1 MTGSG
6 GSSTVNSLSVG
17 SPAPVNGPQGE
28 VRVSGAI
35 VASLSDGRLKDIL
48 GNIDNAL
55 GKLEALTGVYYEQ
68 NELAEKFG
76 YKDFD
81 VRQIG
86 LIAQQVKSV
95 LPEVVV
101 PAPFDSNKYGNSL
114 SGENYLTIQYERIVP
129 LLIEALKEQKEQIEF
144 IKNNL

>member
-1 MTGSG
+1 
-6 GSSTVNSLSVG
+6 VNTLSVG
-17 SPAPVNGPQGE
+17 SPAPAAGPQGS
-28 VRVSGAI
+28 VRASSDI
-35 VASLSDGRLKDIL
+35 VAGLSDGRLKDIL
-48 GNIDNAL
+48 GNINGAL
-55 GKLEALTGVYYEQ
+55 EKLKTLTGVYYEQ
-68 NELAEKFG
+68 NELAAQFG
-76 YKDFD
+76 YNDID

-95 LPEVVV
+95 LPEIVV

-114 SGENYLTIQYERIVP
+114 SGENYLTIRYERVVP